1 MAMPV
6 LSTRLLALENGE
18 VRYQAGGGKICNF
31 KLNQK
36 SHFVAS
42 SDVYFMNM
50 FIERRYTEPPPDI
63 QELVCDVDG
72 KLVVGGKADQGF
84 GRQGEA

>member
-1 MAMPV
+1 MPI
-6 LSTRLLALENGE
+6 LSSRLLALENGE
-18 VRYQAGGGKICNF
+18 VRYQADGGQICTF
-31 KLNQK
+31 KHNQK

-42 SDVYFMNM
+42 SDVYFMKM
-50 FIERRYTEPPPDI
+50 VIERKYTEPPPDI
-63 QELVCDVDG
+63 RELVCDVEG